1 MTFVE
6 RAEQIRHLAA
16 SFGADQEERERLKTR
31 ADESLDQFHRA
42 VLEFSEISFATDEP
56 LGAAE
61 PKTHRART

>member
-1 MTFVE
+1 MTYVE
-6 RAEQIRHLAA
+6 RAEQIRLLAA
-16 SFGADQEERERLKTR
+16 SFGADEVERDRLKTR

-42 VLEFSEISFATDEP
+42 VLEFSEMSCATDEP